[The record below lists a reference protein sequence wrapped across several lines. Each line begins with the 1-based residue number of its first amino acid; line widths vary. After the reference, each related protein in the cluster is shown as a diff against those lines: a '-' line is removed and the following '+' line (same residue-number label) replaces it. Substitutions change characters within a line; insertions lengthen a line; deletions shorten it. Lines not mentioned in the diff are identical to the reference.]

1 MTRGAGEAWEALSSA
16 GRALGAR
23 DGSLAEADRM
33 LADALRSAH
42 RLATGSIQRIA
53 DIQADIDAAAR
64 HPAESPAAANE
75 MARLTAA
82 KHREVIEVIGRA
94 RAEAALKTTELQRLT
109 DAYRITP

>member
-1 MTRGAGEAWEALSSA
+1 MTRGEGETWEALSSA
-16 GRALGAR
+16 GQVLGAR

-42 RLATGSIQRIA
+42 ELAVGSIQRIA

-64 HPAESPAAANE
+64 HPADGPATANE
-75 MARLTAA
+75 IARLTAA

-94 RAEAALKTTELQRLT
+94 RVEAALKTAELQRLT
-109 DAYRITP
+109 DAYRIMP